1 MSTAAEILKW
11 TFLCPHVRLF
21 LVLNSTLH
29 LLFCFTLLKKGELR
43 FELRPCWDET
53 LMKNTYPVRKGVPK
67 KSPSALPRPKKGVK

>member
-29 LLFCFTLLKKGELR
+29 PLFSFTLLKNGEIR

-53 LMKNTYPVRKGVPK
+53 LMKNTYPVRQGVPK
-67 KSPSALPRPKKGVK
+67 KSPSAIPRPKKGVK